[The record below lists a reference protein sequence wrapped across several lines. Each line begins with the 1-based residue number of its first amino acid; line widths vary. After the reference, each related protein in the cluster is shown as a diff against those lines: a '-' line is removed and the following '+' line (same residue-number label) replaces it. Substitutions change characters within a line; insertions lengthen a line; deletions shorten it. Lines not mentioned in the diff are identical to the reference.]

1 MGASKKIMELT
12 LQCKHFEFENHIKTS
27 TTRFANVAFSN
38 GSLLQSF
45 SIRFEKREPIP
56 APLEIKRF
64 FVSHKEAAQICILS
78 SCSLSEGNILVPK
91 INNSF
96 KLYSMIDV
104 AKNFIKSKNL
114 NPVLVETKEEAYK
127 ILNEGNE
134 NYPIVTT
141 TPNTSGEKTY
151 EEFVGLGE
159 EVLKSDFVNFEVV
172 KYSDFNKE
180 ELITFVAFQ
189 FTNKATY
196 QYRNRFNQR
205 CKILL
210 QT

>member
-1 MGASKKIMELT
+1 MKKE
-12 LQCKHFEFENHIKTS
+12 
-27 TTRFANVAFSN
+27 
-38 GSLLQSF
+38 SLS
-45 SIRFEKREPIP
+45 

-64 FVSHKEAAQICILS
+64 FVSHKEVAKICILS

-114 NPVLVETKEEAYK
+114 TSLVETKEEAYK

-141 TPNTSGEKTY
+141 KPNTSGEKSMRICW
-151 EEFVGLGE
+151 F
-159 EVLKSDFVNFEVV
+159 
-172 KYSDFNKE
+172 
-180 ELITFVAFQ
+180 
-189 FTNKATY
+189 
-196 QYRNRFNQR
+196 R
-205 CKILL
+205 
-210 QT
+210 